1 MASVYPRVEHQCA
14 HSIRKIVL
22 NSGTGTDAFL
32 FIVMLQQSSIP
43 SAAMFNGLGTSAH
56 ETGFSVNDIYAVFA
70 RLGMTLHG
78 CQIRILSHPNKNGST
93 ITGTLNISG
102 TGYTMGATSYPEL
115 IEKVYAKWQEKQ
127 RYYRECRHRK
137 NLERQERR
145 RAARCVLLQ

>member
-1 MASVYPRVEHQCA
+1 MLHNSV
-14 HSIRKIVL
+14 
-22 NSGTGTDAFL
+22 
-32 FIVMLQQSSIP
+32 IP
-43 SAAMFNGLGTSAH
+43 AAGLSAGLGTSAH

-93 ITGTLNISG
+93 ITGTFNISG

>member
-1 MASVYPRVEHQCA
+1 MLH
-14 HSIRKIVL
+14 
-22 NSGTGTDAFL
+22 NSY
-32 FIVMLQQSSIP
+32 IP

-56 ETGFSVNDIYAVFA
+56 ETGISVNDIYADFA

-93 ITGTLNISG
+93 ITGTFNISG